1 MSPDAIH
8 DQLVSEYGER
18 FSLEEANYAV
28 DNITTNNNTGNES
41 VLYTVPV
48 EQGNSSSN
56 YIASNPV
63 QDTVAQITSENDFNT
78 YDEPQPQVSTLASDI
93 VWLSAS
99 GEKYHSVNDCGRMDP
114 EKARAVSRGDAI
126 NQGYE
131 PCSKCIRY

>member
-1 MSPDAIH
+1 MNMSPDAIR

-78 YDEPQPQVSTLASDI
+78 YDEP
-93 VWLSAS
+93 
-99 GEKYHSVNDCGRMDP
+99 
-114 EKARAVSRGDAI
+114 
-126 NQGYE
+126 
-131 PCSKCIRY
+131 CSKCIRY

>member
-1 MSPDAIH
+1 MNMSPDAIH

-78 YDEPQPQVSTLASDI
+78 YDEP
-93 VWLSAS
+93 
-99 GEKYHSVNDCGRMDP
+99 
-114 EKARAVSRGDAI
+114 
-126 NQGYE
+126 
-131 PCSKCIRY
+131 CSKCIRY